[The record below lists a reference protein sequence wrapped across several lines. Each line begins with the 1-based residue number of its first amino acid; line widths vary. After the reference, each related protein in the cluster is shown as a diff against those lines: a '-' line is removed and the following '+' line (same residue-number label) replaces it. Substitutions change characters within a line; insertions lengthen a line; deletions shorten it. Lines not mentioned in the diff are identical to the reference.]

1 MRTKIFGYPSIFFA
15 TYEKIGRNWVIFS
28 LLVIETLKNNS
39 ISILKFSFWKNLVSK
54 KRVDANKDASVTL
67 HMPQVSA

>member
-1 MRTKIFGYPSIFFA
+1 
-15 TYEKIGRNWVIFS
+15 
-28 LLVIETLKNNS
+28 VIETLKK
-39 ISILKFSFWKNLVSK
+39 IQFQILKFLFGKIWAVK

>member
-1 MRTKIFGYPSIFFA
+1 MKTKL
-15 TYEKIGRNWVIFS
+15 RNRAIFS

-39 ISILKFSFWKNLVSK
+39 ISIFKISFWKKLGSK
-54 KRVDANKDASVTL
+54 KRVVANKDASVTL

>member
-1 MRTKIFGYPSIFFA
+1 
-15 TYEKIGRNWVIFS
+15 
-28 LLVIETLKNNS
+28 VIETLKNNS
-39 ISILKFSFWKNLVSK
+39 ISILKFLFGKIWAVK

>member
-1 MRTKIFGYPSIFFA
+1 LKPWKIIQFQFLKIFL
-15 TYEKIGRNWVIFS
+15 EKFVE
-28 LLVIETLKNNS
+28 L
-39 ISILKFSFWKNLVSK
+39 K

>member
-1 MRTKIFGYPSIFFA
+1 
-15 TYEKIGRNWVIFS
+15 
-28 LLVIETLKNNS
+28 VIETLKKIQFQFYNF
-39 ISILKFSFWKNLVSK
+39 LFGKNWAVK